1 MENLKHE
8 CVQNIGLDKLRPFP
22 DHPFIV
28 RDDEQMQMLTE
39 SIRTVGVLVPV
50 IARPLSDGTY
60 ELIAGHRRK
69 RACERVGIP
78 TLPVIVRKADLDT
91 ATVMMVDSN
100 FQREEILPSER
111 AKAYKMKL
119 EAIKR
124 QGARTDSTSDQV
136 GQKLNR
142 KSSRDLIA
150 ENSPDSSSQI
160 QRYLRL
166 NELIPELLQMV
177 DAKKIALTPA
187 AELSFLTKD
196 EQQLLLVTIES
207 EQATPSL
214 SQSQRMKRISQE
226 GTLTDDTILEI
237 MMEQKKPECWN
248 LTLPMNK
255 ITKYFPQ
262 SYERLLEA
270 SEKLKNVEIKCQD
283 FDASRDAIKQS
294 DLVFLDPPYTVSKD
308 ANSMFIKYN
317 SKLFSLDDQYR
328 LASLVDHIIEQGAFF
343 ILTNAAHEKILE
355 IFNGKGRLIT
365 QERNSLIGGKKAFRG
380 KVQEYIFTNIPKK
393 GIDDEN

>member
-1 MENLKHE
+1 MANPKHE
-8 CVQNIGLDKLRPFP
+8 CVQNIELDKLRPFP

-124 QGARTDSTSDQV
+124 QGARTDLTSDQV

-262 SYERLLEA
+262 SYTPQKMEETIIKLLELWKRNRDMK
-270 SEKLKNVEIKCQD
+270 SENQI
-283 FDASRDAIKQS
+283 
-294 DLVFLDPPYTVSKD
+294 
-308 ANSMFIKYN
+308 
-317 SKLFSLDDQYR
+317 
-328 LASLVDHIIEQGAFF
+328 
-343 ILTNAAHEKILE
+343 
-355 IFNGKGRLIT
+355 
-365 QERNSLIGGKKAFRG
+365 
-380 KVQEYIFTNIPKK
+380 
-393 GIDDEN
+393 